1 MQKTQKHLKVIS
13 GLSGSGKSV
22 ALRALEDLGYYCVDN
37 LPLFLL
43 RQFIENIS
51 QADDE
56 SLNFAAVSLDSRNQG
71 FLDSSTDVLQ
81 YLRASGIE
89 SEIVF
94 LEAEESALIKRFNET
109 RRKHPLMNAKVNL
122 LESIQLER
130 QLLAPLS
137 EQSAKRFDT
146 SNITPHELR
155 HLIHQDVANLDMRD
169 STLVLKSFAYKHGA
183 PLEADFMF
191 DVRCLPNPYWVEELK
206 SFTGLE
212 APVIDYF
219 QSKSA
224 VAEMVDQ
231 IGRFLTAWMPRFVH
245 AGRFYLTVAIGCTGG
260 RHRSVYVVEQ
270 LAERLQNHGIRIS
283 KRHREMD

>member
-1 MQKTQKHLKVIS
+1 MKKTEKHLKVIS

-43 RQFIENIS
+43 RQFIENIIR
-51 QADDE
+51 ADDE
-56 SLNFAAVSLDSRNQG
+56 SLNFVAVSLDSRSQG
-71 FLDSSTDVLQ
+71 FLDSAADVLQ
-81 YLRASGIE
+81 FLRAGDIE

-94 LEAEESALIKRFNET
+94 LDADENTLIKRFNET
-109 RRKHPLMNAKVNL
+109 RRKHPLMDAKVNL

-130 QLLAPLS
+130 KLLAPLS
-137 EQSAKRFDT
+137 EQSAKSFDT

-183 PLEADFMF
+183 PLDADFIF
-191 DVRCLPNPYWVEELK
+191 DVRCLPNPYWVEELRH
-206 SFTGLE
+206 FTGLE

-219 QSKSA
+219 QRKSA
-224 VAEMVDQ
+224 VTEMVDQ
-231 IGRFLTAWMPRFVH
+231 VGAFLTAWRPKFVQ

-260 RHRSVYVVEQ
+260 RHRSVYVVER
-270 LAERLQNHGIRIS
+270 LAERLQDHGIRIN